1 MKNIVKYLILFV
13 IGGTIYYSLE
23 CAFHLV
29 TKGEAYSHWT
39 MFLLGG
45 LCFQIVGGI
54 NEFYSWEL
62 AFWKQC
68 VIGSI
73 IITVLEFITGCIV
86 NIWLGWNVWD
96 YSQVWGNVLGQI
108 CLPFSLIW
116 IILSGVAIVVD
127 DWLRYYIFGE
137 EKPRYK
143 MF

>member
-1 MKNIVKYLILFV
+1 MKDTIKNIFKYLILFI
-13 IGGTIYYSLE
+13 IGGCVYYLIE
-23 CAFHLV
+23 TLWR
-29 TKGEAYSHWT
+29 GYSHWT
-39 MFLLGG
+39 MLVLGG

-86 NIWLGWNVWD
+86 NLWLGWNVWD
-96 YSQVWGNVLGQI
+96 YSQVWGNILGQI

-116 IILSGVAIVVD
+116 IVLSGVAIVVD